1 MKRKPNTCAFAS
13 QVGFRDYKAV
23 LKTKVEE
30 RVNAI
35 VNRLNGTKRDVPHPD
50 LAAER
55 EAYEKEVRC
64 SINPVAVRF
73 SARQSCHG
81 SVRTDFAAHRQCRT
95 LSRQAY
101 VKEDAPLRKV
111 PFDV

>member
-1 MKRKPNTCAFAS
+1 MPTCLLQGSMCFGECLCMYLCITWGTTDVLKRKLNVCALAS

-50 LAAER
+50 LPAER
-55 EAYEKEVRC
+55 EAYEKEVR
-64 SINPVAVRF
+64 RMLLQF
-73 SARQSCHG
+73 LTG
-81 SVRTDFAAHRQCRT
+81 
-95 LSRQAY
+95 L
-101 VKEDAPLRKV
+101 
-111 PFDV
+111 